1 VIQRFNFKATALAMY
16 AISGILG
23 SALTIYAH
31 CRRIS
36 YMRRE
41 KKRGPLQQRVSERQ
55 DHRVNGPRH
64 YTYDSWRAEYDDHDQ
79 DQPR

>member
-1 VIQRFNFKATALAMY
+1 MIRRFNFKATALAMY

-31 CRRIS
+31 CRRIA

-41 KKRGPLQQRVSERQ
+41 KKRGPLQRHHPSS
-55 DHRVNGPRH
+55 GPRH
-64 YTYDSWRAEYDDHDQ
+64 YTYDAWRTEYDDNDQ
-79 DQPR
+79 DAPQQRHERW